1 VLLFLLKLQKRA
13 LFVRELFLRVVH
25 VSHYSFREKARKI
38 CCVAK
43 ERKKICQSSKKKE
56 KKAEESRE
64 KREKKQKEFWNDE
77 SFFVQNWCEV
87 SSSCF

>member
-1 VLLFLLKLQKRA
+1 MNSFFA
-13 LFVRELFLRVVH
+13 LFMSPIILL
-25 VSHYSFREKARKI
+25 
-38 CCVAK
+38 
-43 ERKKICQSSKKKE
+43 ERKRGKFVVWRKKEDLSVFEKKKE

-87 SSSCF
+87 SSRVVFKACVS

>member
-1 VLLFLLKLQKRA
+1 M
-13 LFVRELFLRVVH
+13 
-25 VSHYSFREKARKI
+25 
-38 CCVAK
+38 AK

-87 SSSCF
+87 SSRVVFKVRVS